1 MSATG
6 GMLGHP
12 DAASSS
18 DGSGMARRSAEPGG
32 AVHEID
38 QGQLLASI
46 AATSSDCILSLD
58 HAGTIVWASPATRHV
73 LGWWPE
79 DLAGSDISV
88 VTPRSGG
95 DVNAAYLARLLEGDR
110 VDPFTDTGVRRDG
123 STFKAAV
130 TLGPVHA
137 ATGEVTGVTV
147 ILRDVTAELSE
158 HRAMEQALELAR
170 ARFERMPTPQALLGL
185 GGQLE
190 SVNPAW
196 CELFAHD
203 EDYFVECDIMSL
215 VHPMDVRNAAEL
227 FASLRSGELESVSYQ
242 GLFRD
247 SDEGSLSLLI
257 DATLLRDPEAVPYSI
272 AVSARDLA
280 LVEEARRALAV
291 QESLYV
297 ALGRRS
303 WDAAIVLDSDLAI
316 GYVTPSV
323 ARMLGYDEDEVLSK
337 VGWEYLHPA
346 DAELAAQTVERV
358 LAEPRL
364 TERLVVR
371 LRDKQDRW
379 RWIESAVSN
388 CLADPDIR
396 GLVVN
401 VRDIT
406 EQVQTDEALRLSEA
420 LHRAMVETA
429 QQGITAIAPDGT
441 TLFVNET
448 MTRMLGIAQ
457 DESAD
462 LDLLTVLAP
471 ENGSDTPPV
480 AADGPARYEITYPH
494 PAAGERVLEVSR
506 SPLNRDGAHPL
517 GFLIMVSDV
526 TEARHAE
533 RALRRQALHDPLTGL
548 PNRYLFLDRL
558 QTAAAR
564 HARSA
569 GSGTAVLYLDLDG
582 FKPVNDGH
590 GHEAGDDL
598 LREIAARLVSAVRVT
613 DTVGRLG
620 GDEFAVVCED
630 TDEEAALLVATRI
643 HEAFGEQVQAAGSA
657 FTVRLSIGIALS
669 PPHAIDELV
678 GCADRA
684 MYRAKQL
691 GGGRVVVA
699 EADDQGRGRGES
711 PGDGIS

>member
-1 MSATG
+1 
-6 GMLGHP
+6 
-12 DAASSS
+12 
-18 DGSGMARRSAEPGG
+18 
-32 AVHEID
+32 
-38 QGQLLASI
+38 
-46 AATSSDCILSLD
+46 
-58 HAGTIVWASPATRHV
+58 
-73 LGWWPE
+73 
-79 DLAGSDISV
+79 
-88 VTPRSGG
+88 
-95 DVNAAYLARLLEGDR
+95 
-110 VDPFTDTGVRRDG
+110 
-123 STFKAAV
+123 
-130 TLGPVHA
+130 
-137 ATGEVTGVTV
+137 
-147 ILRDVTAELSE
+147 
-158 HRAMEQALELAR
+158 
-170 ARFERMPTPQALLGL
+170 
-185 GGQLE
+185 
-190 SVNPAW
+190 
-196 CELFAHD
+196 
-203 EDYFVECDIMSL
+203 
-215 VHPMDVRNAAEL
+215 
-227 FASLRSGELESVSYQ
+227 
-242 GLFRD
+242 
-247 SDEGSLSLLI
+247 LLI
-257 DATLLRDPEAVPYSI
+257 DATLLRDPEGAPYAI

-280 LVEEARRALAV
+280 VVEEARRALAV

-303 WDAAIVLDSDLAI
+303 WDAAIVLDADLAI
-316 GYVTPSV
+316 IYVTPSV
-323 ARMLGYDEDEVLSK
+323 ARMFGYDEEEVLSK
-337 VGWEYLHPA
+337 IGWEYVHPA
-346 DAELAAQTVERV
+346 DVDLAAQTIERV

-371 LRDKQDRW
+371 LRDKQERW

-388 CLADPDIR
+388 CLSDPDIR
-396 GLVVN
+396 GLVAN

-448 MTRMLGIAQ
+448 MTRMLGIEQ
-457 DESAD
+457 GGLPGD
-462 LDLLTVLAP
+462 DLLEVLAP
-471 ENGSDTPPV
+471 QAGVEPPV
-480 AADGPARYEITYPH
+480 APDGPARYEITYQH
-494 PAAGERVLEVSR
+494 PVAGERVLEVSR
-506 SPLNRDGAHPL
+506 SPLNRDGTHPL
-517 GFLIMVSDV
+517 GCLVMVSDV

-564 HARSA
+564 HARTP

-630 TDEEAALLVATRI
+630 TDEEAALAVATRI
-643 HEAFGEQVQAAGSA
+643 HEAFGEQVRAAGSA
-657 FTVRLSIGIALS
+657 FTVRLSIGVALA
-669 PPHAIDELV
+669 PPHGIDELV

-699 EADDQGRGRGES
+699 DPGDQGRGGAGS
-711 PGDGIS
+711 PDDGIS